1 MARSFRRPERLSALS
16 TIDITPLI
24 DLAFSLLIIFMI
36 SAPLLEQ
43 TIQVELPV
51 ESAKP
56 QTPRPDVRMH
66 TIAID
71 EQGQVF
77 WGEQNVDAARLGE
90 LLASAALEPEQPVIS
105 LRADRNLRYQ
115 EVVTVI
121 DLIKQNGLT
130 KLNIDT
136 QAR

>member
-1 MARSFRRPERLSALS
+1 MARSFKRAERLSALS
-16 TIDITPLI
+16 TIDVTPLI

-43 TIQVELPV
+43 TIQVDLPV
-51 ESAKP
+51 EAAKP
-56 QTPRPDVRMH
+56 QTPRVDTQTRV
-66 TIAID
+66 IGID
-71 EQGQVF
+71 QAGQVF
-77 WGEQNVDAARLGE
+77 WGDQAVSAEQLRE
-90 LLASAALEPEQPVIS
+90 LLASAAGSAEQPIIS
-105 LRADRNLRYQ
+105 LRADRSLRFQ
-115 EVVTVI
+115 EVITVI